1 MEWLNAETS
10 TSLGITLQTYT
21 TQLLL
26 AVLIRLISWLYL
38 SSKALMSAR
47 LEQSFPPTLIMPF
60 ENDFRSYSKMSSHM
74 SCIVAPLWAQSLI
87 SFFKPLG
94 VYSLNDGVTN
104 KKGSFLMS

>member
-10 TSLGITLQTYT
+10 TSPLGITLQTYT

-38 SSKALMSAR
+38 SSKALMPAR
-47 LEQSFPPTLIMPF
+47 LDQSFPPTLIMTF
-60 ENDFRSYSKMSSHM
+60 ENDYRSYMEMSSHM
-74 SCIVAPLWAQSLI
+74 SCIVAPLRAQSLI
-87 SFFKPLG
+87 SFFKTG